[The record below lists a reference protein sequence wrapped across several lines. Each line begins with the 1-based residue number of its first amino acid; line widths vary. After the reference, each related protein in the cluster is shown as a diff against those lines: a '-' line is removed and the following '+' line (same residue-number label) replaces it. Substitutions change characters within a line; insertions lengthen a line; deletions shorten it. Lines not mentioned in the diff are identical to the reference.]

1 MTEPRHAAINVSNT
15 RTRLRRWRALTAASA
30 AAITVAM
37 IVGAAAPPPARP
49 VRFFSDARMIIE
61 LNNTA
66 GDVGV
71 QMFIDGEPWK
81 QLKVFDP
88 RGIKVLDIGGSSSL
102 RLQGL
107 TELFFESSE
116 PPLVQVSLA
125 KFLARFPKGVYE
137 LEGVTIKGNKIEGE
151 ALFTHSIPAAPVI
164 LSPLEDS
171 LQDPDNTV
179 VTWEDVPNPPGS
191 VIDAYQVIVTQLLDV
206 RPRRMF
212 SVHVPA
218 SVTSVT
224 VPVGFMRPNADYEF
238 EVLAIEAG
246 GNQTITTSIFSTLP

>member
-15 RTRLRRWRALTAASA
+15 RTRIRRWRALTAASA

-37 IVGAAAPPPARP
+37 IVGAAAPPARP
-49 VRFFSDARMIIE
+49 VRFFTDARMIIE
-61 LNNTA
+61 LNSSA
-66 GDVGV
+66 QDIGA

-88 RGIKVLDIGGSSSL
+88 RGIKVLDINGTSSL

-116 PPLVQVSLA
+116 PPLVQFSLA
-125 KFLARFPKGVYE
+125 NFLKRFPKGVYE
-137 LEGVTIKGNKIEGE
+137 LEGVTIKGDKIVGE
-151 ALFTHSIPAAPVI
+151 ALFTHFIPAAPVI
-164 LSPLEDS
+164 LSPLVDS
-171 LQDPDNTV
+171 LPDPDDTV
-179 VTWEDVPNPPGS
+179 VTWENVPNPPGS
-191 VIDAYQVIVTQLLDV
+191 VIDAYQVIVTQVLDV
-206 RPRRMF
+206 RPKRIF

-224 VPVGFMRPNADYEF
+224 VPAGFMRPNADYDL

-246 GNQTITTSIFSTLP
+246 GNQTITTGNFSTLP